1 MLYDALE
8 NWSQQ
13 LILTATFY
21 YAAAMS
27 LSSKAPSIFSHRD
40 IQKCISN

>member
-27 LSSKAPSIFSHRD
+27 HFMKGTFYF
-40 IQKCISN
+40 